1 MNLAEQGPAAT
12 QRSTPDQRRYDVDA
26 LRVILFGL
34 LIWQHYVSLF
44 SWTQEPVPPRTNT
57 VAASIISVMHQWRL
71 ASLFVIS
78 GMGTAFAFGRRTWQ
92 TYLSER
98 VVRLLVPL
106 LFATYVLLGGWVKP
120 IDTTSRFFEIFPG
133 IGRMPYGH
141 LWFIYN
147 LLIYSVVL
155 TPLFVY
161 VRRNPEG
168 RLIHGLRTLLN
179 RPLAVGLLIVP
190 PLLFTVSD
198 VLFKPWVRGEVGMW
212 WEFPRYFLYFAVGY
226 LLTSA
231 REEYFAA
238 LERMRWALVALTVVM
253 TLVYVNSAS
262 IFGVPDLAIG
272 GWVKQG
278 HPAFSLWTA
287 EGVFALEL
295 HAWVWCL
302 LIFAWAAKLLNWHSR
317 GFEYLNQAVY
327 CSYIVHF
334 TMALLAAAIVYR
346 LRLGYAS
353 GLIVGLVVQT
363 LLCLAFFEL
372 AKRSRLGQVL
382 FGIKVPTV
390 AAANQTASVWQ
401 RRFAGGICTAG
412 LCCVVFALVVFAWP
426 IGGRHFVWPQAN
438 SEGSAAERETADRN
452 GDSRQSITDEP
463 HVRVE
468 MDPAVRALVQAS
480 CIRCHDSNTETSL
493 DFETLSADLKDPQ
506 TFRRWATVYDRAS
519 TRTMPPESETRPDS
533 DVLAAALTALDR
545 DLAAHSRLRQ
555 QTSGRVPARRLTKE
569 EYKYTLQDL
578 LAIDG
583 NVTDQLPDETDSG
596 SFDTVGSTQRLS
608 AIHVE
613 GFLRA
618 AEEALGLA
626 ISLGANPFRERV
638 ADFAN
643 SENLRYFDD
652 KRLHEGGNTLRRL
665 DEGVAIF
672 VDNDYL
678 IHSGRLGMG
687 VDVPGT
693 YRITAKLEAIQAKQ
707 PVTCKIIRKR
717 PDGVAS
723 VVKLADLEPGP
734 AEVIEAD
741 VYLKPG
747 DNFYVTLQNEDSAS
761 VYLALAVTNVEKYA
775 GAGLAI
781 RSLALAG
788 PMHPQWP
795 PESTRN
801 LLRGV
806 ELVTSAD
813 GNTTEIRLVKPVIE
827 HVREIVG
834 EFAQRAFRRPVKGE
848 ELEPFVQL
856 ALPAIDEGLPF
867 DEVVRIPLRAVL
879 CSPQFLMFAG
889 QPGELDAYSLAS
901 RLSYFLWKTL
911 PDRELLDAASRGAL
925 TSDAQLERQVD
936 RMLEDSRSQR
946 FVNDFVGQWL
956 RVDQVNA
963 TLPDTKLYPEFD
975 EPLGYS
981 IPLETQLFVSGLIA
995 ENVPLTRIID
1005 SNYAWVNRR
1014 LARHYGLAD
1023 IKGQHFRK
1031 VDLPPGSPRG
1041 GVLTQ
1046 ATILKTTANGT
1057 VTSPVNRG
1065 NFVLSNILGTPPPS
1079 PPPGV
1084 GSIEPDT
1091 RGQTTI
1097 REILLAHRE
1106 DESCNACH
1114 RMIDPPGFAL
1124 ECFDPIGGLRT
1135 HYRASGA
1142 GNGLLSQFRQ
1152 ATYHRGPAVDAS
1164 GEMPDGGRFSDI
1176 TEFKKLLLRQKVQ
1189 IARNFVSRLIVYSTG
1204 GEIEYADRQ
1213 PVEEI
1218 LGKTEADDFP
1228 VRDLIHAVVQS
1239 RLFREE

>member
-12 QRSTPDQRRYDVDA
+12 QPSTRAQRRYDVDA

-44 SWTQEPVPPRTNT
+44 SWTQEPVPPHTNT
-57 VAASIISVMHQWRL
+57 VATSIISVMHQWRL

-106 LFATYVLLGGWVKP
+106 LFATYVLLGGWVNP
-120 IDTTSRFFEIFPG
+120 MDTTSRLFELFPG

-168 RLIHGLRTLLN
+168 RLIHGLRALLN
-179 RPLAVGLLIVP
+179 RPFAAGLLIVP
-190 PLLFTVSD
+190 PLLFAVSD
-198 VLFKPWVRGEVGMW
+198 ALFKPWVRGEVGMW
-212 WEFPRYFLYFAVGY
+212 WEFPQYFLYFAVGY

-231 REEYFAA
+231 RDEYFAA

-262 IFGVPDLAIG
+262 IFDVPDLAIG

-287 EGVFALEL
+287 AGVFALEL

-302 LIFAWAAKLLNWHSR
+302 LIFAWAARLLNWPSR

-327 CSYIVHF
+327 CSYVVHF

-353 GLIVGLVVQT
+353 GLIVGLLVQT
-363 LLCLAFFEL
+363 LFCLAFFEL

-382 FGIKVPTV
+382 FGIKIPTV

-401 RRFAGGICTAG
+401 RRLAGGISTAG
-412 LCCVVFALVVFAWP
+412 LCCVVCALVVFAWP

-438 SEGSAAERETADRN
+438 SEGAAGEQPAADTN
-452 GDSRQSITDEP
+452 GDSRQSIAEEP
-463 HVRVE
+463 QAKVE
-468 MDPAVRALVQAS
+468 IDPAVRALVQAS

-493 DFETLSADLKDPQ
+493 DFETLSANLKDPQ
-506 TFRRWATVYDRAS
+506 TFRRWATVYERAS
-519 TRTMPPESETRPDS
+519 TGTMPPESEVPPDS
-533 DVLAAALTALDR
+533 DVLAAAMSALDR
-545 DLAAHSRLRQ
+545 DLADHSRLAQ

-569 EYKYTLQDL
+569 EYKFTLQDL
-578 LAIDG
+578 LVIDG
-583 NVTDQLPDETDSG
+583 DVTDQLPDESDSG
-596 SFDTVGSTQRLS
+596 SFDTVGNTQRLS
-608 AIHVE
+608 AIHVD

-618 AEEALGLA
+618 AEEALRLA
-626 ISLGANPFRERV
+626 ISLDANPYRELKL
-638 ADFAN
+638 DFEN
-643 SENLRYFDD
+643 SGNLRYFDD
-652 KRLHEGGNTLRRL
+652 KRLHEGGNIMRRL
-665 DEGVAIF
+665 DEGVALF

-678 IHSGRLGMG
+678 IHSGRSGMS

-693 YRITAKLEAIQAKQ
+693 YRITAKLEAFQAKQ
-707 PVTCKIIRKR
+707 PVTYKIIAKR
-717 PDGVAS
+717 PSGVAS
-723 VVKLADLEPGP
+723 IVKLGDIEPGSP
-734 AEVIEAD
+734 EVIETD
-741 VYLKPG
+741 VYLEPG
-747 DNFYVTLQNEDSAS
+747 DNFYVTLQNDELASA
-761 VYLALAVTNVEKYA
+761 YTALAVMDVQKYA

-781 RSLALAG
+781 RSLAVAG

-806 ELVTSAD
+806 ELVTSAEGD
-813 GNTTEIRLVKPVIE
+813 KTEIRLVKPVVE
-827 HVREIVG
+827 HVREIVS
-834 EFAQRAFRRPVKGE
+834 EFAERAFRRPVKDE
-848 ELEPFVQL
+848 DLEPFVRL
-856 ALPAIDEGLPF
+856 ALPAIDDGLPF
-867 DEVVRIPLRAVL
+867 DEVVQVPLRAIL

-911 PDRELLDAASRGAL
+911 PDRELLDAASSGAL
-925 TSDAQLERQVD
+925 TNEVELARQVE
-936 RMLEDSRSQR
+936 RMLKDGRSQR
-946 FVNDFVGQWL
+946 FVDDFVGQWL

-963 TLPDTKLYPEFD
+963 TLPDEKLYPEFD

-981 IPLETQLFVSGLIA
+981 IPLETQLFFSGLIA
-995 ENVPLTRIID
+995 KNAPLTRIID
-1005 SNYAWVNRR
+1005 SDYAWVNRR
-1014 LARHYGLAD
+1014 LARHYGLEG

-1031 VDLPPGSPRG
+1031 VNLPLGSPRG

-1046 ATILKTTANGT
+1046 AAILKTTANGT
-1057 VTSPVNRG
+1057 VTSPVTRG
-1065 NFVLSNILGTPPPS
+1065 NFVLSNFLGTPAPS

-1097 REILLAHRE
+1097 RETLLAHRK
-1106 DESCNACH
+1106 DESCNSCH
-1114 RMIDPPGFAL
+1114 RKIDPPGFAL

-1142 GNGLLSQFRQ
+1142 GKGLLAQFSQ
-1152 ATYHRGPAVDAS
+1152 ATYHRGPAVDSS
-1164 GEMPDGGRFSDI
+1164 GEMADGRPFSDV
-1176 TEFKKLLLRQKVQ
+1176 TEFKRLLLQQKIQV
-1189 IARNFVSRLIVYSTG
+1189 ARNFVSRLIVYSTG
-1204 GEIEYADRQ
+1204 GEIEFADHQ
-1213 PVEEI
+1213 VIEEI
-1218 LGKTEADDFP
+1218 LRKTEADDYP

-1239 RLFREE
+1239 RLFREK